1 MKIEIN
7 IETDIVIAIS
17 EDLHYCKNKKETYN
31 INLNPAT
38 TLFLRNIL
46 KSSAIKATEQ
56 MNEAED
62 LTNAIKEATNILA
75 ENNEEVEHV

>member
-7 IETDIVIAIS
+7 IEPDIVIAIA
-17 EDLHYCKNKKETYN
+17 EDLHYCKNKKETNN